1 MVLKSIT
8 SSHKMLDGLQLV
20 IFSMPG
26 NTTTETSDFA
36 DPRFSFEIARASAPR
51 SGVLMAGVLM
61 EKTYC
66 ETLTVTFIREQKL
79 KYSTIVYIKITCLNR
94 IYNKFDNN

>member
-26 NTTTETSDFA
+26 NTTIETSDFA

-51 SGVLMAGVLM
+51 VFLWKKA
-61 EKTYC
+61 YC
-66 ETLTVTFIREQKL
+66 ETLTLTFISDQKL
-79 KYSTIVYIKITCLNR
+79 KYSTIVYMKITCLKR

>member
-51 SGVLMAGVLM
+51 SGVLM

-66 ETLTVTFIREQKL
+66 ETLTVTFIPEQKL